1 MIILFWGTRFRK
13 PPYIQLY
20 IQFPQTWPSNL
31 GHFVEIPRRS
41 WPPERVWCLR
51 CGTSSWVDRP
61 KIGEVNKFG
70 NSLRLLNNHTTKKI
84 KIIYIYMYTNHKPLY
99 SICIYHKCISHN
111 WTIQNS
117 QDSTFRDPKTPRH
130 REEKSGISWIN
141 GVVSWGKSSPDIFL
155 LLQYIYIYIVVSYH
169 QVYSFCYHQK

>member
-1 MIILFWGTRFRK
+1 MWVPPNHHMIILFWGTRFRK

-20 IQFPQTWPSNL
+20 LQFPQTWPSNL

-84 KIIYIYMYTNHKPLY
+84 KIKKNIYI
-99 SICIYHKCISHN
+99 CIQIINLSTVYVYIINVYHTIEPFKTHRTARFGIPKHQGIVRRRVESHGSMAWFLGEN
-111 WTIQNS
+111 L
-117 QDSTFRDPKTPRH
+117 H
-130 REEKSGISWIN
+130 RTS
-141 GVVSWGKSSPDIFL
+141 FFAT
-155 LLQYIYIYIVVSYH
+155 IYI
-169 QVYSFCYHQK
+169 